1 MHKSTVCPTIIL
13 SENVKIVR
21 VAGGV
26 LLGST
31 QWVLLQ
37 GWSLGKHNM
46 PRLAVLR
53 SHKLALDILAKK
65 TPQKANIVYKT
76 FMPDHLR
83 LKVSQIRTIWLY

>member
-1 MHKSTVCPTIIL
+1 M
-13 SENVKIVR
+13 KIVR

-37 GWSLGKHNM
+37 GWGLGKHNM
-46 PRLAVLR
+46 PRLAVLC
-53 SHKLALDILAKK
+53 SKLALDILAKK

-76 FMPDHLR
+76 FMPEHLG
-83 LKVSQIRTIWLY
+83 LKVSPIRTIWLY